1 MRLALLAAA
10 LILVIGGALAL
21 SLGSRKRSP
30 GASAS
35 DGPETQTEGGSS
47 AKAFSDERMQAW
59 YESFS
64 SISAQIGPL
73 TMAAG
78 TPQQGE
84 RLLGLVREARE
95 ELPGA
100 VDKDIESMARSIL
113 EVAEEVAR
121 ECVLLPS
128 SEESVQARDGE
139 RISVHRMALPT
150 FVAALEEKMANRYG
164 AEARLSPHWQLAP

>member
-10 LILVIGGALAL
+10 LILVIGGVLAL

-30 GASAS
+30 GPS

-59 YESFS
+59 YKSFS

-84 RLLGLVREARE
+84 RLLGLVREARA

-100 VDKDIESMARSIL
+100 VDKDIESMATSIL

-121 ECVLLPS
+121 ECVLLPP
-128 SEESVQARDGE
+128 SEESAQARDRE

-150 FVAALEEKMANRYG
+150 FVEALEEKMADRYG